1 MPTGSQHAAD
11 DRWAVTQSAAGD
23 RGALK
28 QRVAGE
34 IGAVKQSSDDDLS
47 AIIMY
52 RVVDMTRDTQLTG
65 AVAASVVPL
74 QAIIHAHRVSFCFF
88 SEVTHVSKNQHLWRI
103 ITAGF

>member
-11 DRWAVTQSAAGD
+11 DRRAVTQSAAGD

-28 QRVAGE
+28 HRVAGE

-52 RVVDMTRDTQLTG
+52 RVVDTTRDTQLT
-65 AVAASVVPL
+65 AAAAASVAPL
-74 QAIIHAHRVSFCFF
+74 QAI
-88 SEVTHVSKNQHLWRI
+88 TSKFIKHSCS
-103 ITAGF
+103 